1 MTVALLFEIF
11 SLFFFSFKLFIREF
25 LKNLYTSKTRKILST
40 ETYTIYNNVNTT
52 IVLKSIKKN
61 KKQKTIKAFK
71 LIFEN

>member
-1 MTVALLFEIF
+1 MFLN
-11 SLFFFSFKLFIREF
+11 FKLFIREF

-52 IVLKSIKKN
+52 IVLKSIKDN
-61 KKQKTIKAFK
+61 KKKKTIKAVK

>member
-1 MTVALLFEIF
+1 MFLN
-11 SLFFFSFKLFIREF
+11 FKLFIREF

>member
-1 MTVALLFEIF
+1 MFLN
-11 SLFFFSFKLFIREF
+11 FKLFIREF

-40 ETYTIYNNVNTT
+40 ETYSIYNNVNTT

>member
-1 MTVALLFEIF
+1 MFLN
-11 SLFFFSFKLFIREF
+11 FKLFIREF

-71 LIFEN
+71 LTFEN

>member
-1 MTVALLFEIF
+1 MFLN
-11 SLFFFSFKLFIREF
+11 FKLFIREF
-25 LKNLYTSKTRKILST
+25 LKNLYTSKTRKILTT

>member
-1 MTVALLFEIF
+1 MFLN
-11 SLFFFSFKLFIREF
+11 FKLFIREF

-61 KKQKTIKAFK
+61 KKQKTIKAVK

>member
-1 MTVALLFEIF
+1 MFLN
-11 SLFFFSFKLFIREF
+11 FKLFIREF

-61 KKQKTIKAFK
+61 KKQKTIKVVK

>member
-1 MTVALLFEIF
+1 MFLN
-11 SLFFFSFKLFIREF
+11 FKLFIREF

-52 IVLKSIKKN
+52 IILKSIKDN

>member
-1 MTVALLFEIF
+1 MFLN
-11 SLFFFSFKLFIREF
+11 FKLFIREF

-40 ETYTIYNNVNTT
+40 ETYTIYNNVNNT
-52 IVLKSIKKN
+52 IVLKSIKKNKKN